1 MPKELPNIKYEDVN
15 KTPTIDSDSSL
26 YNIPFEK
33 DAIYFSN
40 LESRNNFIKGCERL
54 VRANDRYKKYISY
67 LKKEI
72 KLDHCQVLRELTD
85 EDCDIEMHHG
95 PIFTLYDYCS
105 IMINYYLKKGYPIS
119 TFRIADAILDEHRK
133 NRIQVV
139 MLSTTVHEEVHN
151 KDIFI
156 STKQAWG
163 NLGKFL
169 RMYKIGLDSDL
180 IEKYNRY
187 MDRSLMMDTNTYD
200 TLNINPDVYKKRK
213 KD

>member
-1 MPKELPNIKYEDVN
+1 MPKELPNINYLEN
-15 KTPTIDSDSSL
+15 KQTPVIDSDSSL

-33 DAIYFSN
+33 NLEFFSN

-54 VRANDRYKKYISY
+54 VRINDRYSKYINY
-67 LKKEI
+67 LKKKV
-72 KLDHCQVLRELTD
+72 KLDHCQVLKHLTD
-85 EDCDIEMHHG
+85 EDCEIEMHHG

-105 IMINYYLKKGYPIS
+105 IMINYYIQKGYKITS
-119 TFRIADAILDEHRK
+119 FRIADAILEEHRK

-169 RMYKIGLDSDL
+169 QMYKLGLDPDI

-187 MDRSLMMDTNTYD
+187 MDRALMMETNTYD
-200 TLNINPDVYKKRK
+200 TLNINPMVTKKRGV
-213 KD
+213 

>member
-1 MPKELPNIKYEDVN
+1 MPKELPNINYLEN
-15 KTPTIDSDSSL
+15 KQTPIIDSDSSL

-33 DAIYFSN
+33 NLEFFSN

-54 VRANDRYKKYISY
+54 VRINDRYSKYINY
-67 LKKEI
+67 LKKKV
-72 KLDHCQVLRELTD
+72 KLDHCQVLKNLTD
-85 EDCDIEMHHG
+85 EDCEIEMHHG

-105 IMINYYLKKGYPIS
+105 IMINYYIQKGYKITS
-119 TFRIADAILDEHRK
+119 FRIADAILEEHRK

-169 RMYKIGLDSDL
+169 QMYKLGLDPDI

-187 MDRSLMMDTNTYD
+187 MDRALMMETNTYD
-200 TLNINPDVYKKRK
+200 TLNINPMVTKKRGV
-213 KD
+213 

>member
-1 MPKELPNIKYEDVN
+1 MPKELPNINYLEN
-15 KTPTIDSDSSL
+15 KQTPVIDSDSSL
-26 YNIPFEK
+26 YNIPFDKNLEF
-33 DAIYFSN
+33 FSN

-54 VRANDRYKKYISY
+54 VRINDRYSKYINY
-67 LKKEI
+67 LKKKV
-72 KLDHCQVLRELTD
+72 KLDHCQVLKHLTD
-85 EDCDIEMHHG
+85 EDCEIEMHHG

-105 IMINYYLKKGYPIS
+105 IMINYYIQKGYKITS
-119 TFRIADAILDEHRK
+119 FRIADAILEEHRK

-169 RMYKIGLDSDL
+169 QMYKLGLDPDI

-187 MDRSLMMDTNTYD
+187 MDRALMMETNTYD
-200 TLNINPDVYKKRK
+200 TLNINPMVTKKRGV
-213 KD
+213 